1 MVNLQT
7 NSLKFKIIAGFAFIF
22 IAVFIFGVLV
32 ATSLGRV
39 IEDYRDAQTFMK
51 KQTHPIAHLRADLL
65 KATMPVNDFLTTMN
79 YDEIDQFD
87 KARTDI
93 DREFTLLKKNVTN
106 QRTRG
111 FIVDAEKLW
120 IKARVQGVSILSARF
135 SSVDNS
141 SGMRMDRFDELIESS
156 IAKLDRAEAR
166 LTEKVEKR
174 LQSAR
179 RFRGLA
185 NIFII
190 VIWILTPTIS
200 VIAALWVVKIVLGPI
215 ASLQKGAQFIANGD
229 LEHDFT
235 FEASDEYEMLAS
247 EFNIMAQQL
256 KKSRDALHELAIH
269 DGLTELFNHR
279 EFQRLL
285 RHEIERSKRTKKPIS
300 LLFLDIDNF
309 KNYNDTFGH
318 KQGDN
323 ALKIV
328 AGILK
333 EQVRQIDVA
342 ARYGGEEFAIILP
355 GTAATKASAIAER
368 IRKAVN
374 TQPFIV
380 NEKMNQLSVSIGIAE
395 FPETAEKAGDL
406 IEAADLALYSAK
418 KTGRDRVCVQPK

>member
-7 NSLKFKIIAGFAFIF
+7 NSLKFKIIAGFAVIF
-22 IAVFIFGVLV
+22 IAVVIFGVLV

-39 IEDYRDAQTFMK
+39 IGDYRDAQAFMK
-51 KQTHPIAHLRADLL
+51 KQAHPIAHLRADLL
-65 KATMPVNDFLTTMN
+65 KAAMPVNDFLNTMN

-87 KARTDI
+87 KDRTDI

-111 FIVDAEKLW
+111 FIVDAETIW
-120 IKARVQGVSILSARF
+120 IKARVQGVSILSARY

-141 SGMRMDRFDELIESS
+141 SNMRMERFERLIESS
-156 IAKLDRAEAR
+156 IVKLDRAEAR
-166 LTEKVEKR
+166 LAEKVEKR
-174 LQSAR
+174 LQSAK
-179 RFRGLA
+179 RFLGLA

-190 VIWILTPTIS
+190 VIWILTPTIL
-200 VIAALWVVKIVLGPI
+200 VIAALWLIKIVLSPI
-215 ASLQKGAQFIANGD
+215 ASLQRGAKEIASGD
-229 LEHDFT
+229 LNHDFA
-235 FEASDEYEMLAS
+235 FRSSDEFEQLAR
-247 EFNIMAQQL
+247 EFNVMAMRL
-256 KKSRDALHELAIH
+256 KENRDALHELAIQ
-269 DGLTELFNHR
+269 DGLTELYNHR

-285 RHEIERSKRTKKPIS
+285 RHEIERSRRTKKPVS

-318 KQGDN
+318 KQGDS

-342 ARYGGEEFAIILP
+342 ARYGGEEFAIILT
-355 GTAATKASAIAER
+355 GTAAKKASTTAER
-368 IRKAVN
+368 IRKAVS

-380 NEKMNQLSVSIGIAE
+380 NEEVNQLSVSIGIAE
-395 FPETAEKAGDL
+395 FPENAEKAGDL
-406 IEAADLALYSAK
+406 IEAADLALYTAK
-418 KTGRDRVCVQPK
+418 RNGRDRVCIQSK

>member
-22 IAVFIFGVLV
+22 IAVVIFGVLV
-32 ATSLGRV
+32 ATSLGQV

-87 KARTDI
+87 KDKTAI

-141 SGMRMDRFDELIESS
+141 SGTRMDRFDGLIESS

-166 LTEKVEKR
+166 LAEKVEKR

-179 RFRGLA
+179 RFRGLS

-190 VIWILTPTIS
+190 FISILTPTIS
-200 VIAALWVVKIVLGPI
+200 VIAALWLIKIVLSPI

-229 LEHDFT
+229 LEHDFA
-235 FEASDEYEMLAS
+235 FQASDEFEVLAE
-247 EFNIMAQQL
+247 EFNIMARRL
-256 KKSRDALHELAIH
+256 KENRDSLHELAIQ

-279 EFQRLL
+279 EFHRLL
-285 RHEIERSKRTKKPIS
+285 RQEIERSKRSKKPVS

-309 KNYNDTFGH
+309 KKYNDTFGH
-318 KQGDN
+318 KQGDS

-328 AGILK
+328 ANILQ

-342 ARYGGEEFAIILP
+342 ARYGGEEFAIVLL
-355 GTAATKASAIAER
+355 GTIAEKASFIAER
-368 IRKAVN
+368 IREAISA
-374 TQPFIV
+374 QPFIV
-380 NEKMNQLSVSIGIAE
+380 KEEVNQLSV
-395 FPETAEKAGDL
+395 
-406 IEAADLALYSAK
+406 
-418 KTGRDRVCVQPK
+418 